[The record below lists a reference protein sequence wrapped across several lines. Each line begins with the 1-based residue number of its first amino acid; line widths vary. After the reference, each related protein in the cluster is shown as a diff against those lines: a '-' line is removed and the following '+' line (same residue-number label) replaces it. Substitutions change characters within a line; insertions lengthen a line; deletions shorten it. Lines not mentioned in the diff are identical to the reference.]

1 MKVQPK
7 VGHSDSQQLGAGSH
21 PQTREYLDLIN
32 RTNNQLNAI
41 KSHEKLAGPPQTQVS
56 SLPLFISLC
65 QLPKFSH
72 SQQSRNNLAAQTLKP
87 SERTANIHNFKT
99 KSNST
104 MPAPHQLV

>member
-56 SLPLFISLC
+56 APSPFHTCLC

-87 SERTANIHNFKT
+87 SERSANIQNFKT

-104 MPAPHQLV
+104 MPAP